1 MLTVLDSRRRID
13 FQQVPAIYYAYVN
26 GNLVDSNAF
35 QRWTSY
41 HYMVDQ
47 INPIIKDKGY
57 RKPGFCQHLKIDK
70 TYIAPSLAF
79 TNRVNN
85 DTVAEYSP
93 DNWDGQSPT
102 GSSTDPLDYGYSNLM
117 TDFFKTPRFSGLC
130 LEAWNKLKTQV
141 PTSVSL
147 LNFIYELKD
156 FKELGKSLSKANK
169 VVHGKSSGD
178 ILTKPFKGQTKGK
191 KLQHGAKAVNDTFL
205 SYNFMWAPFVG
216 DIIKLT
222 QLADTVAKRMAF
234 LRASRGK
241 VVTIR
246 FSKPDCYINDAL
258 GADSVYV
265 DSNDWKR
272 YFRLTKYQCDFNV
285 TAKLYQNLDGLDDAW
300 ADLRATIA
308 TLGIN
313 NPLKA
318 AWNAIPFSFLVDW
331 VGPFGSFLERA
342 AVQPFYGTWNVFDIT
357 TSVRERGTIENRRVG
372 KSTGSANAQDALVTR
387 VNIDR
392 YIRLVGLPQ
401 TLGAFDFSQLTQQ
414 QQKLFL
420 SLVLTKVL

>member
-1 MLTVLDSRRRID
+1 MTITDSRRRID
-13 FQQVPAIYYAYVN
+13 FKEVPAIYYAYYN
-26 GNLVDSNAF
+26 GSQHDVHPF

-47 INPIIKDKGY
+47 INPIVSGKGY
-57 RKPGFCQHLKIDK
+57 RRPGFCQHLKIDK
-70 TYIAPSLAF
+70 TYIAPSLVYV
-79 TNRVNN
+79 NKVNN
-85 DTVAEYSP
+85 DSVQEFAP
-93 DNWDGQSPT
+93 DAWDGQSPT
-102 GSSTDPLDYGYSNLM
+102 GLNTDPLDFGYSNLM
-117 TDFFKTPRFSGLC
+117 IDFFKTPRFSGLC

-156 FKELGKSLSKANK
+156 FKELGKSLSGAYK
-169 VVHGKSSGD
+169 VVNGKSTGKV
-178 ILTKPFKGQTKGK
+178 ITAPFKGKRTGK
-191 KLQHGAKAVNDTFL
+191 KLHQGAKAVNDTFL

-216 DIIKLT
+216 DLVKLT

-246 FSKPDCYINDAL
+246 FTKPDCYINDAL
-258 GADSVYV
+258 GADSVFSE
-265 DSNDWKR
+265 SNDWKR
-272 YFRLTKYQCDFNV
+272 YFKLIKYQCDFNV

-331 VGPFGSFLERA
+331 IGPFGSFLERA
-342 AVQPFYGTWNVFDIT
+342 AVQPFYGTWDVFDIT
-357 TSVRERGTIENRRVG
+357 TSVRERGTIECHRLAKPSGNVI
-372 KSTGSANAQDALVTR
+372 GSDELVTR
-387 VNIDR
+387 TNIDR

-401 TLGAFDFSQLTQQ
+401 TLGAFDFTQLTQQ